1 MVGYD
6 MAANYSICVPLLM
19 IMARAGDNMAAN

>member
-1 MVGYD
+1 MVGHD

-19 IMARAGDNMAAN
+19 IMASAGDNMAAN